1 MVWRVKKK
9 KKTKTKYSQFCYYV
23 KRCSSTIAQLLTH
36 LRPFSLPV
44 YAGFGICNFV
54 QAGDFEAIC
63 TSPLALVHV
72 IAKGQNDLQELP
84 QTFAAD
90 EFFGCQKNGL
100 KTEKKQTGYCG
111 C

>member
-1 MVWRVKKK
+1 MLRGAA
-9 KKTKTKYSQFCYYV
+9 
-23 KRCSSTIAQLLTH
+23 AQLLTH

-44 YAGFGICNFV
+44 YAGLGVCNFV

-63 TSPLALVHV
+63 TSSLALVHV

-90 EFFGCQKNGL
+90 EFFGCQENGL
-100 KTEKKQTGYCG
+100 KRDEKQAGYC
-111 C
+111 CF